1 MGHYAK
7 VENNIVT
14 EVIVAKYDYIQS
26 REDSEKWIKTS
37 YNTHGGMHF
46 ANGNG
51 YEIDDSKP
59 EIRKNFAGIGY
70 TYDAEADAFYRPQPY
85 PSWILNTETYLWES
99 AIPYPDDGQLY
110 EWNEENQTWDL
121 AE

>member
-37 YNTHGGMHF
+37 YNTHGGVHF

-121 AE
+121 VE

>member
-121 AE
+121 VE